1 MSRETVYCGR
11 RVAAPEWAHGWHD
24 IPVAAP
30 AGQQNLFAAPSIAM
44 SRRRFQ
50 RRRFDAWL
58 REQLIDEM
66 LARYLD
72 WRAEA
77 EAVDAA
83 YGVWSRAPQAEGALA
98 FAAYGVAVD
107 REERAAT
114 VYGSVIDRIEQLFG
128 GEERLAGARPGAA
141 PGREPRPPGG
151 GPENKRISPP
161 P

>member
-1 MSRETVYCGR
+1 VYGGL
-11 RVAAPEWAHGWHD
+11 RVAAPEWTHGCQD
-24 IPVAAP
+24 IHVAVP
-30 AGQQNLFAAPSIAM
+30 AGQQNLFAAPSTAM

-58 REQLIDEM
+58 CEQLVDEM

-98 FAAYGVAVD
+98 FAAYGAAVD

-114 VYGSVIDRIEQLFG
+114 VYRSVIDRIEQLFG

-141 PGREPRPPGG
+141 RA
-151 GPENKRISPP
+151 
-161 P
+161 